1 MKYAFTNAVI
11 LDGTKDMQPQQGLT
25 ELAGLGAVTGTV
37 EAGKRADLIVTAE
50 SPLEDLRALRH
61 VELVMARGRL
71 YEQPRVKER
80 PKVTAE
86 LDKFLT
92 D

>member
-50 SPLEDLRALRH
+50 SPL
-61 VELVMARGRL
+61 MARGRL
-71 YEQPRVKER
+71 YERPRVKER

>member
-61 VELVMARGRL
+61 VELVMAR
-71 YEQPRVKER
+71 VKER